1 MNLAVTGATGFI
13 GSRLIER
20 LAETE
25 HSCRAL
31 TRRPMPPRA
40 NVTWVEGALDRPETL
55 AELTEGAD
63 AVIHI
68 AGLLHGRT
76 AAQFDAVNVAG
87 TRAMVDASRA
97 AGVRRFVH
105 LSSLAARHPEIS
117 LYGASKAKSEDVVSP
132 SGLAFAIVRP
142 PAVYGPG
149 DRETLDLFRMARL
162 GLVFLPSEGRLSL
175 IHVDDLVDL
184 LLALVSPDAPSS
196 LIVEPDDGQ
205 PITQREFAH
214 ALGQAVGRQTRA
226 LRVPNAVLRA
236 GALLDGIIRGAKAK
250 LTPDRAAY
258 FAHPDWSVNSAR
270 AVPATVWEPRIARD
284 AGLAAT
290 ASWYRD
296 KGWL

>member
-1 MNLAVTGATGFI
+1 MKLAVTGATGFI
-13 GSRLIER
+13 GSHLIER
-20 LAETE
+20 LASTE

-31 TRRPMPPRA
+31 TRRSMRPRPD
-40 NVTWVEGALDRPETL
+40 VTWVDGALDRPDTL
-55 AELTEGAD
+55 ATLVEGAD

-87 TRAMVDASRA
+87 TAAIVDASRG

-105 LSSLAARHPEIS
+105 LSSLAARHPEVS
-117 LYGASKAKSEDVVSP
+117 RYGASKAKSEDVVGP
-132 SGLAFAIVRP
+132 SGLDYAIVRP

-175 IHVDDLVDL
+175 IHVDDLIDL
-184 LLALVSPDAPSS
+184 LLALASPGAPSG
-196 LIVEPDDGQ
+196 LIVEPDDGK
-205 PITQREFAH
+205 PMSQRAFAH
-214 ALGQAVGRQTRA
+214 ALGVAVGRRTRA
-226 LRVPNAVLRA
+226 LRVPALALRT
-236 GALLDGIIRGAKAK
+236 GALIDGLVRGAKAK

-258 FAHPDWSVNSAR
+258 FAHPDWAVNPAR
-270 AVPATVWEPRIARD
+270 GVPAELWRPKIA
-284 AGLAAT
+284 APEGLAAT